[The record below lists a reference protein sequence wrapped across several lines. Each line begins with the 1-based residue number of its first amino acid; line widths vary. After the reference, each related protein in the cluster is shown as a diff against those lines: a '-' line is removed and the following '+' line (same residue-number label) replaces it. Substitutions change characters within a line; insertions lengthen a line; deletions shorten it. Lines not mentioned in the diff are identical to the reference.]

1 MRQITDYLRE
11 NKEYKQI
18 YKCFTEQRSA
28 RKPLPM
34 TVTGMCEGARSAF
47 CRAIIEDYRRDGGG
61 AMLIIAPDEKTA
73 NRINDILSLT
83 LTGAVYNYRDYMFHN
98 IVSSHEFE
106 HERLFALCGILDD
119 RLDYVVTTADAML
132 QYTIP
137 ADTLESLRRRLE
149 PGTVCDI
156 EELTALLC
164 DIGYARVDTVESKG
178 QFSVR
183 GGILDIFSTDM
194 ESPVRM
200 EFFGDEIDTITAFD
214 IMTQRRGEPV
224 DIVELTPSREIVVT
238 EEARK
243 KLETLIEAQAKKQND
258 FSKKEVFAEELEVI
272 RGTKELHFADKYIS
286 VIYPERE
293 TLLDYLGINI
303 PYILIEENA
312 TAKRL
317 EAYDWQLNATVTEL
331 LASGVDKKICD
342 YGKWKQDF
350 EVKLSTSGGILCDNF
365 LTSSGGGKR
374 SGIFNFITKQTSS
387 YFDKYDLLF
396 EDLLSY
402 LRGDYRVIIT
412 CENKA
417 EIKQIVSALD
427 ENNITALTETD
438 PEYGKPLVICNENL
452 PGFELSGAKFVTL
465 TTLRGFDR
473 AKTKL
478 QKAKKKHK
486 KKDGRESIMS
496 YADLNVGDFVVHE
509 NHGIGQYL
517 GLQSLTVEGVRRDFV
532 KIKYQGKDMLYLPCD
547 QLDSIAKY
555 IGAGA
560 DDGTVKLS
568 KMGGNDWIKAKAKAK
583 KAATDMAK
591 ELIQL
596 YAQRLKQKGYAFSE
610 DDDFQRQFEDE
621 FEYEET
627 DGQLIAAEEIKR
639 DMENEC
645 PMDRLLCGDVGF
657 GKTEVAMRAA
667 FKAVNNSKQ
676 VAVLVPT
683 TILAMQHY
691 QTISSRMRGFP
702 IKVDMLSRF
711 RTPKQQAET
720 VRKLRRGEVDIIV
733 GTHRMIS
740 KDVVFK
746 DLGLVIVDEE
756 QRFGVAQKEKLK
768 QIAKNVDVLTLTA
781 TPIPRTLNMAMSGIR
796 DMSVLEEAPN
806 ERMPVQSYVLEY
818 DDTIIAEAINK
829 ELRRGGQVFYLYNRV
844 ENINNIAARVSSM
857 APDAKVA
864 VAHGQMDKDDM
875 SAIWEQMVTG
885 EVDILVSTTIIETGV
900 DIPNAN
906 TLIIENSDKMG
917 LSQLHQIRGRI
928 GRSNRRAYA
937 YFTYPRGKVLSEIS
951 EKRLSAVRDYT
962 EFGSGFKIALRD
974 LEIRGAGNLLGSE
987 QHGNIESVGYDLYIK
1002 ILNNAILEEKGELI
1016 PEKPECTVDIKVN
1029 AYIPEAYITS
1039 SAQRIEA
1046 YKKIAS
1052 IENEDDFWDITDELL
1067 DRYGDIPEFCDNLLR
1082 VSYIRALGRS
1092 CGLSKIVM
1100 SGQSMLFY
1108 SDNIDVRVWTD
1119 LAADNKGKI
1128 LLNLSSRPYA
1138 TYRLQGE
1145 KKPLS
1150 KTIGILSKYLQYKNS
1165 QEKENEKQS

>member
-1 MRQITDYLRE
+1 MRTITDYLKE
-11 NKEYKQI
+11 NKEYKQV
-18 YKCFTEQRSA
+18 YQCFTEQRSA
-28 RKPLPM
+28 KKPLPM

-47 CRAIIEDYRRDGGG
+47 CRALISDYRRDGGG
-61 AMLIIAPDEKTA
+61 AILVIAPDEKTA
-73 NRINDILSLT
+73 HRMNDTLSLT
-83 LTGAVYNYRDYMFHN
+83 LNGTVYLYRDFMFHN
-98 IVSSHEFE
+98 VVSSHEFE
-106 HERLFALCGILDD
+106 HERIFALCGLLDD
-119 RLDYVVTTADAML
+119 RLDYIVTTPDALL

-137 ADTLESLRRRLE
+137 ADILEASRRRLE
-149 PGTVCDI
+149 PGYECTP
-156 EELTALLC
+156 EELTAHLSSL
-164 DIGYARVDTVESKG
+164 GYARCDTIDGKG

-183 GGILDIFSTDM
+183 GGILDIFSPDM
-194 ESPVRM
+194 EVPVRI

-214 IMTQRRGEPV
+214 IMTQRRTDPV
-224 DIVELTPSREIVVT
+224 DVIDITPCREIILNDAKSA
-238 EEARK
+238 ELQRIISA
-243 KLETLIEAQAKKQND
+243 AAKKQND
-258 FSKKEVFAEELEVI
+258 FGKKEVFDRELEALKA
-272 RGTKELHFADKYIS
+272 GTDLHFIDKYIS
-286 VIYPERE
+286 AVYPERE
-293 TLLDYLGINI
+293 TLLDYLGMNI

-312 TAKRL
+312 VNKRL
-317 EAYDWQLNATVTEL
+317 EAYDWQLNETVTEL
-331 LASGVDKKICD
+331 LSSGMDKKICD
-342 YGKWKQDF
+342 YGLWKQDF
-350 EVKLSTSGGILCDNF
+350 DVKLASSGGVLCDTF
-365 LTSSGGGKR
+365 LTSSNNGKR
-374 SGIFNFITKQTSS
+374 SGIFSFLTKQTAS
-387 YFDKYDLLF
+387 YSDKYDLLF
-396 EDLLSY
+396 EDLMSY
-402 LRGDYRVIIT
+402 LRGDYRVIIL
-412 CENKA
+412 CENKSA
-417 EIKQIVSALD
+417 VTQLISALD
-427 ENNITALTETD
+427 SNNISALTESD
-438 PEYGKPLVICNENL
+438 PEYGKPLVICNDNL
-452 PGFELSGAKFVTL
+452 PCFELTTSKFVCLSTMKG
-465 TTLRGFDR
+465 TDR
-473 AKTKL
+473 VKSKL
-478 QKAKKKHK
+478 QRAKKKHK
-486 KKDGRESIMS
+486 KKDSRESIMS
-496 YADLNVGDFVVHE
+496 YADLNIGDFVVHE

-517 GLQSLTVEGVRRDFV
+517 GMQSLTLEGVRRDFV

-568 KMGGNDWIKAKAKAK
+568 KMGGSEWVKAKAKAK

-591 ELIQL
+591 DLIQL
-596 YAQRLKQKGYAFSE
+596 YAARHRQKGFAFDA

-627 DGQLIAAEEIKR
+627 DGQLIAAEDIKR
-639 DMENEC
+639 DMESEH

-657 GKTEVAMRAA
+657 GKTEVALRAA

-691 QTISSRMRGFP
+691 QTIVSRMRGFP
-702 IKVDMLSRF
+702 VQVEMLSRF

-720 VRKLRRGEVDIIV
+720 IRRLRRGEVDIVV

-740 KDVVFK
+740 KDVVFR

-768 QIAKNVDVLTLTA
+768 QLSKNVDVLTLTA

-796 DMSVLEEAPN
+796 DMSVLEEAPGD
-806 ERMPVQSYVLEY
+806 RMPVQSYVLEY

-829 ELRRGGQVFYLYNRV
+829 ELRRGGQVFYLHNRV
-844 ENINNIAARVSSM
+844 ENINNVAAKISAM

-864 VAHGQMDKDDM
+864 VAHGQMDRDDM
-875 SAIWEQMVTG
+875 SDVWEQMVTG
-885 EVDILVSTTIIETGV
+885 EIDILVSTTIIETGV

-928 GRSNRRAYA
+928 GRSSRRAYA
-937 YFTYPRGKVLSEIS
+937 YFTYPRGRVLSEIS

-1002 ILNNAILEEKGELI
+1002 ILNQAILEEKGELL
-1016 PEKPECTVDIKVN
+1016 PEKPECTVDIKLN
-1029 AYIPEAYITS
+1029 AYIPESYITS
-1039 SAQRIEA
+1039 ASQRIES

-1052 IENEDDFWDITDELL
+1052 IENEEDYWDIVDELL
-1067 DRYGDIPEFCDNLLR
+1067 DRYGELPQQCENLCR
-1082 VSYIRALGRS
+1082 ISYIRALGQA

-1100 SGQSMLFY
+1100 SGNSMLFY
-1108 SDNIDVRVWTD
+1108 SEPINVQVWTE
-1119 LAADNKGKI
+1119 LASEYKGKI

-1138 TYRLQGE
+1138 TYRLAGE

-1150 KTIGILSKYLQYKNS
+1150 KTIGVLSKYLKNVENTGV
-1165 QEKENEKQS
+1165 EK